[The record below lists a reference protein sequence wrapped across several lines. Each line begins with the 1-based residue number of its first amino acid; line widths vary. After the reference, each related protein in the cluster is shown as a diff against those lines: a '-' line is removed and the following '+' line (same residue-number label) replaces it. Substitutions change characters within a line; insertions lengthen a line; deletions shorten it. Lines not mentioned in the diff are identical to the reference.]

1 MTDAHT
7 QVAAIL
13 WDWTGLRVEDNGSYW
28 LVAGSFAGQSHA
40 GTRADPVSLALD
52 LKALA
57 GSGTAPAPVA
67 APVPE
72 PVPAAAP
79 APADEE
85 LVIDRDAL
93 ADLIREVLS
102 EMAPPPPPP
111 APPPEPGPAP
121 EPAPA
126 PEAPA
131 IVVPEALA
139 GFVIADEAP
148 GETKARLAGRW
159 VELTHLLQMGL
170 ASADEAAEHTLLSAY
185 QGWLQS

>member
-13 WDWTGLRVEDNGSYW
+13 WDWTGLRVEDNGAYW
-28 LVAGSFAGQSHA
+28 LVAGSFVGQSHA
-40 GTRADPVSLALD
+40 GTRADPVSLAHD

-57 GSGTAPAPVA
+57 GSGTTPAPVA
-67 APVPE
+67 APAPE
-72 PVPAAAP
+72 PAPVATP
-79 APADEE
+79 APADDE
-85 LVIDRDAL
+85 LMIDRDAL

-102 EMAPPPPPP
+102 EIAPPAPPPPPP
-111 APPPEPGPAP
+111 PEPEPEP

-139 GFVIADEAP
+139 GFVLVGESAADAR
-148 GETKARLAGRW
+148 ARLSARW
-159 VELTHLLQMGL
+159 QELTHLLQMGL
-170 ASADEAAEHTLLSAY
+170 ADADAAHEHTLLSAH
-185 QGWLQS
+185 QAWLTS

>member
-13 WDWTGLRVEDNGSYW
+13 RDWTSLRVEDNGAYW
-28 LVAGSFAGQSHA
+28 LVAGSYAGQAHA
-40 GTRADPVSLALD
+40 GTRADPISLAHD
-52 LKALA
+52 LKAIA
-57 GSGTAPAPVA
+57 SSGTAPAPVA
-67 APVPE
+67 APAPE
-72 PVPAAAP
+72 PVPVAAP
-79 APADEE
+79 APADDE

-102 EMAPPPPPP
+102 EMAPPPP
-111 APPPEPGPAP
+111 APEPEP

-139 GFVIADEAP
+139 GCVIADEAP

-170 ASADEAAEHTLLSAY
+170 ASADEAAEHTLLSAH